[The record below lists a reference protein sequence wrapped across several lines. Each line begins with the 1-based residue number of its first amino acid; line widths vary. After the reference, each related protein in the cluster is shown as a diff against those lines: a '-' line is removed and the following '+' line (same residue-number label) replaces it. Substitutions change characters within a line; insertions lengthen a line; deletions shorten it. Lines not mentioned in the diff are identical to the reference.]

1 MAIGFDLEAKG
12 SNGFRRSSGAWTE
25 GSLIAL
31 KIVMSVP
38 KVNVPGTG
46 KTNRGIISGIEASF
60 SQVAKSLLD
69 NVTSDGMN
77 FTLFMKGDVK
87 FKMFWDYSKSS
98 DEIKAEFLRR
108 FGEKA
113 DGEIGDQVLIHICRT
128 IQDFFL
134 VNLTNNEPLILEID
148 LDL

>member
-1 MAIGFDLEAKG
+1 
-12 SNGFRRSSGAWTE
+12 
-25 GSLIAL
+25 
-31 KIVMSVP
+31 
-38 KVNVPGTG
+38 
-46 KTNRGIISGIEASF
+46 
-60 SQVAKSLLD
+60 
-69 NVTSDGMN
+69 
-77 FTLFMKGDVK
+77 MKGDVK